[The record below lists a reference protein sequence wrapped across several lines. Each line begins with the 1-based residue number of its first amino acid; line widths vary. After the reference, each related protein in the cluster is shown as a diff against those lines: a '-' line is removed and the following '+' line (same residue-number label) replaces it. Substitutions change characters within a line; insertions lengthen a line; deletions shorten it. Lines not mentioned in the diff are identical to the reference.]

1 MFNNALVYILPH
13 LPHAMTQ
20 KSSLTFDDSFTQKC
34 LKIMNIS
41 RYFIRGVKSQICPN
55 IKFYSVRP
63 IFTPILGNMEIETLV
78 LAY

>member
-1 MFNNALVYILPH
+1 
-13 LPHAMTQ
+13 
-20 KSSLTFDDSFTQKC
+20 
-34 LKIMNIS
+34 MNIS

-78 LAY
+78 LAYYFFLKWGGLLIDQDTTIGSIVIIYLTATRIL